1 MEGKNIRI
9 PKQKRSIEKKEKI
22 IEAADRVFN
31 RKGFF
36 GSTTDNIA
44 CEAGFSVGS
53 VYSYFTDKKDILL
66 ACCEKFGQSLTDD
79 ICDEINH
86 LTDTGDIQ
94 DTIRRALEILQK
106 SHTTQSHLYHDEVMS
121 LKFRDE
127 DIRNY
132 FIHIQKT
139 LMGAIITA
147 TGAKGYYFTH
157 PEEQTFLLFQMLDGI
172 EDELA
177 FHENP
182 KIDHD
187 ILIQQCVR
195 LIASMLTKKEDAV
208 TTHD

>member
-1 MEGKNIRI
+1 MERKNVRI

-22 IEAADRVFN
+22 IEAAEYVFN

-36 GSTTDNIA
+36 GATTDDIA
-44 CEAGFSVGS
+44 AEAGFSVGS

-66 ACCEKFGQSLTDD
+66 ACCNRFGQSLTDD
-79 ICDEINH
+79 ICDEIRH
-86 LTDTGDIQ
+86 LSDTGDIQ

-127 DIRNY
+127 DLRDY
-132 FIHIQKT
+132 FIHIQKS
-139 LMGAIITA
+139 LMEAVVRTA
-147 TGAKGYYFTH
+147 EAKGYCFTH
-157 PEEQTFLLFQMLDGI
+157 PEEQTFLLFQLLEGI

-187 ILIQQCVR
+187 ILIEQCVR
-195 LIASMLTKKEDAV
+195 LITSMLTKKES
-208 TTHD
+208 H